1 MPIDCTEEMGGQEV
15 ATTDL
20 LLERFRSEIRHA
32 PGLALTL
39 AQTARLFNLELDAC
53 QRLIAALAQEGLLH
67 VRPDGRV
74 VPTPPQA
81 SRVVGARRCNGVH

>member
-1 MPIDCTEEMGGQEV
+1 MPTNCAKDMDRHDV
-15 ATTDL
+15 APGDL
-20 LLERFRSEIRHA
+20 LLQRFRSEIRHA

-53 QRLIAALAQEGLLH
+53 QALIAALAEEGLLY

-74 VPTPPQA
+74 VPMPAPD
-81 SRVVGARRCNGVH
+81 SKVVHPH